1 MERKS
6 GARRSWGSMPRYSRP
21 VPGDGLLAL
30 SGAQSAGKPDPE
42 NAVRVALG
50 AQAAV
55 QAEEHSPRYEQGGT
69 VVAKAR
75 RPPRPGIMRPR
86 TRGRNRKSR
95 RRSVS
100 SPEIQPTKRLSYSFV
115 A

>member
-1 MERKS
+1 
-6 GARRSWGSMPRYSRP
+6 MPRYSRP

-55 QAEEHSPRYEQGGT
+55 QAEKHSPRYEQGGT

-75 RPPRPGIMRPR
+75 TSSGGSCGGPPSFMLEFAVCQMCAACVLEPGEGI
-86 TRGRNRKSR
+86 GSR
-95 RRSVS
+95 EGD
-100 SPEIQPTKRLSYSFV
+100 P
-115 A
+115 